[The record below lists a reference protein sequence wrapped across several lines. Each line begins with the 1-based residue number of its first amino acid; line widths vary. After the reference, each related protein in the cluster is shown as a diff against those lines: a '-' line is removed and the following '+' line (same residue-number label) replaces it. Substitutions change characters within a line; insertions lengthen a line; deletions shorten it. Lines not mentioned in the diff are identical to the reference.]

1 MICSPGRLAVSPGP
15 IRFQTVEYLSS
26 GRGKGRFDWADA
38 PDSPEGQSVLLVLR
52 SRLVQALADVEL
64 ALGLLPPPSTVV
76 PFPVFSASKPVA
88 LARLHAE
95 YAVVVAVNPIL
106 VA

>member
-26 GRGKGRFDWADA
+26 GRGKGRYHWADA
-38 PDSPEGQSVLLVLR
+38 PDSPEGQSILLALR

-64 ALGLLPPPSTVV
+64 ALGLLPSPFTI
-76 PFPVFSASKPVA
+76 PFPVVAALQPVA
-88 LARLHAE
+88 LARLRAE
-95 YAVVVAVNPIL
+95 YAVATVNPIL
-106 VA
+106 V